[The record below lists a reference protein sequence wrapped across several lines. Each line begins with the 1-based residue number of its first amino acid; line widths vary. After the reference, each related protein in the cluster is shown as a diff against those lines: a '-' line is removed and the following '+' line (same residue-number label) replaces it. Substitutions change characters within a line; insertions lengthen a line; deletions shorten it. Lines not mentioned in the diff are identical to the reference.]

1 MNQIIQFT
9 PSGFI
14 IDIESAP
21 FGAVLQYFYGNPA
34 LILSSFVDT
43 IRSAGFSLE
52 ESQKEA
58 DRLYL
63 QARNTLDQIIDRY
76 RKMPAPTSSSVHQTL
91 KEIQ

>member
-1 MNQIIQFT
+1 MNQIIKFT

-52 ESQKEA
+52 ESQREA

-63 QARNTLDQIIDRY
+63 QARHTLDKIIDRY
-76 RKMPAPTSSSVHQTL
+76 RKMPVPTSSSVSHTMRDTQ
-91 KEIQ
+91 

>member
-1 MNQIIQFT
+1 MNQIIKYT
-9 PSGFI
+9 PRGFV

-43 IRSAGFSLE
+43 IRAAGFSFE
-52 ESQKEA
+52 EAQNES

-63 QARNTLDQIIDRY
+63 QARHTLDKIIDRY
-76 RKMPAPTSSSVHQTL
+76 RQMPVPTSSSVHHTMIETQ
-91 KEIQ
+91 

>member
-1 MNQIIQFT
+1 MNQIIKYT
-9 PSGFI
+9 PRGFI

-43 IRSAGFSLE
+43 VHSAGFDLE
-52 ESQKEA
+52 TSTKEA

-76 RKMPAPTSSSVHQTL
+76 RQMPVPTSSSVHHTMRDTQ
-91 KEIQ
+91 